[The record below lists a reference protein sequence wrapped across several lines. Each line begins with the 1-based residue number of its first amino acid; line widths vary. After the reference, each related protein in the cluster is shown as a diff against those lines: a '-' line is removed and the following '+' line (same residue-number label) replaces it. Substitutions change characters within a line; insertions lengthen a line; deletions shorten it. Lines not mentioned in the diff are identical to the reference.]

1 MTYVEVW
8 GHTMTINAKSSVF
21 YLDFKDNNLVELFQ
35 CTKTNIDESFD
46 KLKLPD
52 SCIHYLS
59 KSRCLLKSLAEYD
72 LGANVVISRD
82 NNDNIETKVIELVDY
97 SNTED
102 DVLSPS
108 RSVIALFVMFGT
120 EVDYSLVVDPS
131 KHKIKVLE
139 EITAADAN
147 KALLRYT
154 NLCEATELD
163 VTFVYAI
170 CEYDSSFFRIRA
182 TYDLESNVFKDKYNE
197 TVNNPFITNV
207 KEDYEKLFRR
217 E

>member
-1 MTYVEVW
+1 
-8 GHTMTINAKSSVF
+8 MTINAKSSVF
-21 YLDFKDNNLVELFQ
+21 YSDLEDNNLVELLQ

-46 KLKLPD
+46 ELELPD
-52 SCIHYLS
+52 SCAHYLS
-59 KSRCLLKSLAEYD
+59 KSKRLLKSLAEYD

-82 NNDNIETKVIELVDY
+82 ESDNIKTKVVELVDY

-102 DVLSPS
+102 TVLSPA

-120 EVDYSLVVDPS
+120 GVDYSLIVNPD
-131 KHKIKVLE
+131 KHKINVLE

-154 NLCEATELD
+154 NVCEETELD

-170 CEYDSSFFRIRA
+170 CEYDSGYFRVKA
-182 TYDLESNVFKDKYNE
+182 TYDLESNIFKDKYNE
-197 TVNNPFITNV
+197 TVSNPFITNV